1 MARDVPARGDTA
13 VEGAVKAGKAAQEAV
28 PKGATEYKT
37 REDRNDSCVYCLLCC
52 NSAHGQLSGSEGR
65 CCKAGHG
72 TW

>member
-37 REDRNDSCVYCLLCC
+37 REDRNDSCVPRHLGSTL
-52 NSAHGQLSGSEGR
+52 AHRQLSGSEARAVKRVGV
-65 CCKAGHG
+65 
-72 TW
+72 T